1 MEEPMHAVIVS
12 VNITDPES
20 ATQYLRET
28 IVPRVS
34 QAPGFVAGYW
44 MRLEGVDEG
53 NSVVVFESEEGA
65 RTAADQIRAAVG
77 DNPGVNLNNITIGEV
92 VANA

>member
-1 MEEPMHAVIVS
+1 MHAVIVR
-12 VNITDPES
+12 VNVSDPQP

-44 MRLEGVDEG
+44 VRLEGGDEG
-53 NSVVVFESEEGA
+53 NSVIVFESED
-65 RTAADQIRAAVG
+65 AARAAAEQLRASVD
-77 DNPGVNLNNITIGEV
+77 DNPGVTVDKVMVGEV

>member
-1 MEEPMHAVIVS
+1 MHAVVVR
-12 VNITDPES
+12 VNVTEGEP
-20 ATQYLRET
+20 ATKYLREE

-44 MRLEGVDEG
+44 VRLEGGDEG
-53 NSVVVFESEEGA
+53 NSIIVLESEEAA
-65 RTAADQIRAAVG
+65 RAVADQIRGAA
-77 DNPGVNLNNITIGEV
+77 DSNPGVTLNSVTVGEV

>member
-1 MEEPMHAVIVS
+1 MHAVV
-12 VNITDPES
+12 VRVTITDGES
-20 ATQYLRET
+20 ATKILREE

-44 MRLEGVDEG
+44 VRLEGGDEG
-53 NSVVVFESEEGA
+53 TSTIVFESEEAARGA
-65 RTAADQIRAAVG
+65 AEQIKSIAGA
-77 DNPGVNLNNITIGEV
+77 NPGVTLNSVTVGEV